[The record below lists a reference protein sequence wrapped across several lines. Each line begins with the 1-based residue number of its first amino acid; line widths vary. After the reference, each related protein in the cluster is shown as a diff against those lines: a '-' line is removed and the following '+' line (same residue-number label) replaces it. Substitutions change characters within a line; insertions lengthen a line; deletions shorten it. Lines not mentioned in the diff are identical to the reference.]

1 MAANE
6 YRQMHPRNEEDEEEA
21 PFHLLQTNSN
31 VNIGVRFIEPESQ
44 YAMDPNIAEQTSNL
58 MAANEYRSM
67 HPIQEYSEEA
77 PFHLVQT
84 DFAGVD
90 DEEIDNDKFAGE
102 LAQTMEANE
111 AKTHNFSQIDT
122 TDDFGHLYDESPAL
136 VQTRFVTES
145 AQDAI
150 DPSLPYR
157 YAQMMNYNENRALI
171 PDDDAY
177 DPSKPIHLVQT
188 GFLSGAEN
196 DDMSLSTATAKGME
210 EYEHRAM
217 TQSNRF
223 NDEDMRIWKK

>member
-1 MAANE
+1 M
-6 YRQMHPRNEEDEEEA
+6 
-21 PFHLLQTNSN
+21 
-31 VNIGVRFIEPESQ
+31 
-44 YAMDPNIAEQTSNL
+44 
-58 MAANEYRSM
+58 
-67 HPIQEYSEEA
+67 
-77 PFHLVQT
+77 
-84 DFAGVD
+84 D
-90 DEEIDNDKFAGE
+90 DEEIDNDKFAGQ

-145 AQDAI
+145 AQDAV

-177 DPSKPIHLVQT
+177 DPSRPIHLVQT

-196 DDMSLSTATAKGME
+196 DDMSLSTATAKGMA

-223 NDEDMRIWKK
+223 DDEDMRIWKK